1 MKRFAPK
8 YYYASIDPLVDDEK
22 DVGVVDG
29 TTFAAKVILFNDE
42 WHTFDE
48 VIEQIIKAT
57 NCSRARA
64 EELTNEVHFK
74 GKAVVFDGDLP
85 ECLKVS
91 GILEEIALHT
101 QIEY

>member
-1 MKRFAPK
+1 MEDFYKIYSMATL
-8 YYYASIDPLVDDEK
+8 DPLVEDET
-22 DVGVVDG
+22 DIGVLDG
-29 TTFAAKVILFNDE
+29 TTLIAKVILFNDE

-48 VIEQIIKAT
+48 VIAQIIKAT
-57 NCSRARA
+57 NCSRGRA

-74 GKAVVFDGDLP
+74 GKAIVFEGDMP

-91 GILEEIALHT
+91 SILEEIALHT